1 MASSD
6 FSQKFIALLVLSL
19 VVMGC
24 TKEPEPI
31 PVDSLTL
38 SSSSI
43 TLGVGESHT
52 IIATIS
58 PSDADNQNVLWSS
71 SDPSVVSVNDGIVT
85 AISAGF
91 TKITAR
97 SEDQGKTAMC
107 IVTVI
112 PKIYLSSEGTANCYI
127 VSGVA
132 SYEFSPVK
140 GNSNEPVGDVASA
153 EVLWE
158 TFGTDVTPSVGA
170 LIADVKYENGSISF
184 KTASVFKEGNA
195 VIAAKD
201 AKGKILWSWHIW
213 LTDKPKEQIYYND
226 AGIFLDRNLGA
237 TSATP
242 GDVGAIGLMYQWG
255 RKDPFLGASSISGN
269 DEAKSTI
276 TWPSAVLSD
285 KSVGTMEYAIANPT
299 TFIKGNQDT
308 SELHWLFTDYSESS
322 VSEKFW
328 AESTGPK
335 GLYDPCPPGWR
346 LPRGA
351 ANNVWDKAMGPSY
364 TYTGNPDKACC
375 GVNFSGIF
383 GADSEIWYPMSGH
396 RKFSGRLADVGS
408 TGKYWSASA
417 VGPEGFVLNFFSIHI
432 KTIQRQPKAMA
443 FSVRCVRE

>member
-1 MASSD
+1 
-6 FSQKFIALLVLSL
+6 
-19 VVMGC
+19 MGC

-43 TLGVGESHT
+43 TLGVGESRA

-71 SDPSVVSVNDGIVT
+71 ADPSVVSVKDGIVI
-85 AISAGF
+85 AVSAGF

-213 LTDKPKEQIYYND
+213 LTDKPKEQIYYNG
-226 AGIFLDRNLGA
+226 AGTFLDRNLGA

-242 GDVGAIGLMYQWG
+242 GDVGALGLMYQWG

-276 TWPSAVLSD
+276 AWPSAVLSD

-328 AESTGPK
+328 AESTEPK
-335 GLYDPCPPGWR
+335 GLYDPCP
-346 LPRGA
+346 
-351 ANNVWDKAMGPSY
+351 
-364 TYTGNPDKACC
+364 
-375 GVNFSGIF
+375 
-383 GADSEIWYPMSGH
+383 
-396 RKFSGRLADVGS
+396 RLASSKRSCQQCLG
-408 TGKYWSASA
+408 
-417 VGPEGFVLNFFSIHI
+417 
-432 KTIQRQPKAMA
+432 
-443 FSVRCVRE
+443 